1 MSFKTTTLL
10 FGALIAGAAAGFA
23 GGYFFAK
30 NKYQE
35 KADKEI
41 ADVKKL
47 YESHF
52 APKEENNEN
61 NSASTNEVEKAS
73 VNNDSISYGTYT
85 DYAGKYAGE
94 TTNNELPPQILKG
107 KSKKSMA
114 SKKPPYIISDLQLGE
129 LEDYRVVT
137 LMYYSDKV
145 LADED
150 GNIIKNF
157 NEVVGPDALNNFT
170 EHDAVYVRDDNL
182 KIDYE
187 ILLDERLYSEVCDS
201 DE

>member
-1 MSFKTTTLL
+1 MSFKTTALL
-10 FGALIAGAAAGFA
+10 FGGLIIGAAAGFA
-23 GGYFFAK
+23 GGYFFGK
-30 NKYQE
+30 NKYQA

-61 NSASTNEVEKAS
+61 EGTPTKGPEEDP
-73 VNNDSISYGTYT
+73 VNGTYT
-85 DYAGKYAGE
+85 DYTGKYAGGDVSK
-94 TTNNELPPQILKG
+94 ELPPQILKG
-107 KSKKSMA
+107 KPKKSV
-114 SKKPPYIISDLQLGE
+114 SNKKPPYIINGMQLGE
-129 LEDYRVVT
+129 LEDYKVVT
-137 LMYYSDKV
+137 LMYYQDKV

-157 NEVVGPDALNNFT
+157 KEVVGPNALNSFG
-170 EHDAVYVRDDNL
+170 EEDAVYVRDDNL

-187 ILLDERLYSEVCDS
+187 ILLDERSFSEIHGS
-201 DE
+201 DN

>member
-1 MSFKTTTLL
+1 MSFKTTMLL

-23 GGYFFAK
+23 GGYLFGK
-30 NKYQE
+30 NKYQA

-61 NSASTNEVEKAS
+61 NNESKSAFVKEPEEAPAS
-73 VNNDSISYGTYT
+73 CTYT
-85 DYAGKYAGE
+85 DYTGKYAGGDVSK
-94 TTNNELPPQILKG
+94 ELPPQILKG
-107 KSKKSMA
+107 KSKDPTN
-114 SKKPPYIISDLQLGE
+114 KKPPYIITGLQLGE
-129 LEDYRVVT
+129 LEDYTVVT
-137 LMYYSDKV
+137 LMYYRDKV

-150 GNIIKNF
+150 GNVIKNF
-157 NEVVGPDALNNFT
+157 KEVVGPNALNSFGD
-170 EHDAVYVRDDNL
+170 EDAVYVRDDNL

-187 ILLDERLYSEVCDS
+187 ILLDERSFSEINDS
-201 DE
+201 EN